1 MSNYYDELRR
11 EIVENKQDSLVAETE
26 LENEK
31 KNLIDRFKNGV
42 GEDLRNNIQ
51 YYSKPILHKKPFK
64 IRFKTF
70 VNKIK
75 YILFGGD
82 YNGTETY
89 I

>member
-1 MSNYYDELRR
+1 MSNYYDDLRR
-11 EIVENKQDSLVAETE
+11 EIAENKQDALVAETE

-31 KNLIDRFKNGV
+31 KKLIDRFKNGV
-42 GEDLRNNIQ
+42 GEDLRDNIQ
-51 YYSKPILHKKPFK
+51 YYSNPIPYKKPFK

-70 VNKIK
+70 ISKIK

>member
-1 MSNYYDELRR
+1 MSNYYDDLRR
-11 EIVENKQDSLVAETE
+11 EITENKQDALVAETE

-42 GEDLRNNIQ
+42 SEDLRNNIQ
-51 YYSKPILHKKPFK
+51 YYSKPISYKKPFK

-70 VNKIK
+70 INKIK